1 MLLLPLPFPLSLPL
15 PLPPLLLLHAQ
26 SQLQFA
32 QAGAR
37 ARGVAAAANAIKAP
51 STTSSWHGMA
61 QRRQLHLTPACHTF
75 RPVWTERRVK
85 MPWVEALELERE
97 KEREREREKAE
108 AEAGVDAGVE
118 RRGGASLPKVDLQPR
133 KMGDSYSRG
142 ILPLAQDPWLLDTYL
157 NASGHIRLGSLLM
170 DLDALAG
177 VVAYAHTGDSVM
189 TVTAAVDRITI
200 EHTLKEICDLELSG
214 QVTYA
219 TGRSSMEISLQVA
232 KAPVKGQP
240 VKEEDVL
247 ITCAFTMVSLDP
259 VTKMPVAVA
268 PLLVETDEERRLF
281 ELGEK
286 NYKAKKQ
293 LRTRSLLQ
301 QTPNDEES
309 DLIHAMWT
317 KEMAYLNPQNPLA
330 RPKNLMHMKETIL
343 KSAQIMQPQYRNRHN
358 FMIFGG
364 YLLKQTFELA
374 FCCAASFS
382 NSRPT
387 FLSLD
392 PSTFDN
398 PVPVGSVLYLK
409 ATVSYTDPPITSM
422 DSGAAGNG
430 NDNSV
435 GGGGGTRKFTKVQVR
450 VDSKVRDAEHTTKK
464 PTGVFHYTFLVE
476 KDVQVMPQSYSDF
489 MIWVDAKRRAQ
500 NTNKS
505 LLSGIMEKDSLDG
518 IQEGVTE

>member
-1 MLLLPLPFPLSLPL
+1 MLSPVTRHLLPLSSPSKSLL
-15 PLPPLLLLHAQ
+15 CLHLQRCPQ
-26 SQLQFA
+26 SLWTA
-32 QAGAR
+32 ADII
-37 ARGVAAAANAIKAP
+37 VAK
-51 STTSSWHGMA
+51 STTTATTS
-61 QRRQLHLTPACHTF
+61 RRHFHQTPANYTF
-75 RPVWTERRVK
+75 RPVWIEQRFK
-85 MPWVEALELERE
+85 MPWIEALQLQRE
-97 KEREREREKAE
+97 KERSGAEKA
-108 AEAGVDAGVE
+108 
-118 RRGGASLPKVDLQPR
+118 ASEGTSPPTVDLKPR
-133 KMGDSYSRG
+133 KMRDSYVKT

-157 NASGHIRLGSLLM
+157 NSSGHIRVGSLLL

-177 VVAYAHTGDSVM
+177 VVAYGYTGDSVM
-189 TVTAAVDRITI
+189 IVTAAVDRITI
-200 EHTLKEICDLELSG
+200 EHMLKEICDLELSG

-232 KAPVKGQP
+232 KAPAEGQA
-240 VKEEDVL
+240 VREEDVL

-259 VTKMPVAVA
+259 TTKKPVAIA
-268 PLLVETDEERRLF
+268 PLLVETEEERRLF

-286 NYKAKKQ
+286 NYLAKKQ
-293 LRTRSLLQ
+293 LRKRNLLE

-317 KEMAYLNPQNPLA
+317 KEMAYQRPQNPVT
-330 RPKNLMHMKETIL
+330 RPKNLMRMEDTVL

-364 YLLKQTFELA
+364 FLLQQTFELA
-374 FCCAASFS
+374 FCCAAAFS

-409 ATVSYTDPPITSM
+409 ATVSYTDSPITST
-422 DSGAAGNG
+422 STSSVNG
-430 NDNSV
+430 NSS
-435 GGGGGTRKFTKVQVR
+435 TRRFTKVQVR
-450 VDSKVRDAEHTTKK
+450 VDSKMRDVEHTTKK

-476 KDVQVMPQSYSDF
+476 NDVQVMPQSYTDF

-505 LLSGIMEKDSLDG
+505 LVSGIMEKDSLAG
-518 IQEGVTE
+518 IREGLTE

>member
-1 MLLLPLPFPLSLPL
+1 MLPPRTTTTTTSILSLSRLSYNTHTL
-15 PLPPLLLLHAQ
+15 PTLTSKCLSLYPSSTSPSRSMNVERKHFFHSSPAQ
-26 SQLQFA
+26 
-32 QAGAR
+32 
-37 ARGVAAAANAIKAP
+37 
-51 STTSSWHGMA
+51 
-61 QRRQLHLTPACHTF
+61 HTF

-85 MPWVEALELERE
+85 MPWVEALKLQRE
-97 KEREREREKAE
+97 GGKGKVGV
-108 AEAGVDAGVE
+108 AGEVKGKGVE
-118 RRGGASLPKVDLQPR
+118 KKVDLTPKR
-133 KMGDSYSRG
+133 MGDSYFRT

-177 VVAYAHTGDSVM
+177 VVAYGHTGDSVM
-189 TVTAAVDRITI
+189 TVTAAVDRIVM

-219 TGRSSMEISLQVA
+219 TGRSSMEISLRVA
-232 KAPVKGQP
+232 KAPKTKTSADGKKVVVEEVKS
-240 VKEEDVL
+240 EDVL

-259 VTKMPVAVA
+259 VTKKPVPVA
-268 PLLVETDEERRLF
+268 PLLVETEEERRLF
-281 ELGEK
+281 ELGEQ

-293 LRTRSLLQ
+293 LRKINLLE

-309 DLIHAMWT
+309 DLIHGMWT
-317 KEMAYLNPQNPLA
+317 TDMAYLNPQNPLS
-330 RPKNLMHMKETIL
+330 RPKNVMHMKDTIL
-343 KSAQIMQPQYRNRHN
+343 KSAQIMQPQYRNLHN

-364 YLLKQTFELA
+364 FLLKQTFELA
-374 FCCAASFS
+374 FCCAAAFS

-409 ATVSYTDPPITSM
+409 ATVSYTDPPLNTPATTNA
-422 DSGAAGNG
+422 DGAAAAAAT
-430 NDNSV
+430 DSSSSP
-435 GGGGGTRKFTKVQVR
+435 RKFTKVQIR

-476 KDVQVMPQSYSDF
+476 KDIQVMPQSYSDF

-500 NTNKS
+500 NTNES
-505 LLSGIMEKDSLDG
+505 LLAGIVGKDSYDG